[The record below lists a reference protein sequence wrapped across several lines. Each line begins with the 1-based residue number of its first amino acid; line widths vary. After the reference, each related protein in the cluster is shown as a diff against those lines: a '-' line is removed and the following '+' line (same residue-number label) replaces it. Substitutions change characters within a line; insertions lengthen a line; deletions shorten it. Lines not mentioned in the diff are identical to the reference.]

1 MASLLKLPTRQT
13 SQAQV
18 QSLARF
24 HRGVAELRNLY
35 REKLM
40 ELASKMVDRSNLHK
54 ELEIADVTEAED
66 GFGHVCYLQFLVQ
79 IRPIHHFACEFH
91 ELFAV
96 QVSQLRYAAMEPRQA
111 LHLRLGRL
119 PRWELQQ

>member
-1 MASLLKLPTRQT
+1 VQSGKSWKLSMASLLKLPTRQT

-66 GFGHVCYLQFLVQ
+66 GFTVKF
-79 IRPIHHFACEFH
+79 RF
-91 ELFAV
+91 
-96 QVSQLRYAAMEPRQA
+96 R
-111 LHLRLGRL
+111 
-119 PRWELQQ
+119 